1 MRRIREGGL
10 IIVPDTARQAQGQ
23 RSGNPIKRRSPGS
36 VTISRGLSFVGLH
49 PSQGKGNFSIY
60 FSIINIKLD
69 RLFACHRVIGVD
81 MGYIPYKPARPV
93 LELFL

>member
-1 MRRIREGGL
+1 MLSSFTGL
-10 IIVPDTARQAQGQ
+10 PAT
-23 RSGNPIKRRSPGS
+23 
-36 VTISRGLSFVGLH
+36 L
-49 PSQGKGNFSIY
+49 NFLNSIY

-93 LELFL
+93 LELFDYNFILILRLLLQLLRLR